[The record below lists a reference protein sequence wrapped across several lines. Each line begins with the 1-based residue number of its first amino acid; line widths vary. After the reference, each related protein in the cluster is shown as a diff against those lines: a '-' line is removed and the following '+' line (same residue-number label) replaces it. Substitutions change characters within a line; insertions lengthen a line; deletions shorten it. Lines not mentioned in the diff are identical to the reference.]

1 MYRPIHHLIAAI
13 VSIYRYFRPLRS
25 NAPSYFV
32 NEPPMFVHG
41 NTKRIKKSL
50 RRYRRWR
57 RVRMQMQRESRRI
70 NRAA

>member
-25 NAPSYFV
+25 NAPAYFT
-32 NEPPMFVHG
+32 ETPPMFVHG
-41 NTKRIKKSL
+41 NTKRVKQSVIK
-50 RRYRRWR
+50 YRRWR
-57 RVRMQMQRESRRI
+57 KVRMQMQRESRRA